1 LAYQSTGLSPER
13 HVVHDVNLTH
23 FFYSTILQSHSPR
36 KSQGEKKFF
45 GDIVNRQMFKKS
57 GFLAV
62 TKAIFELA
70 RDVVQ
75 QTELN

>member
-45 GDIVNRQMFKKS
+45 SDIVNQQITFKKS
-57 GFLAV
+57 GFPAV

-75 QTELN
+75 QTE